1 MIKEVELLGIDVFF
15 KEEIIK
21 SYQKL
26 VKVIKDGKEMY
37 ANLDYDDY
45 DGYSISWMDEN
56 YKEIEEPK
64 WATKY
69 AEVNSYHELAFL
81 LDEMGAK

>member
-1 MIKEVELLGIDVFF
+1 MNKEVELLGIDVFF

-26 VKVIKDGKEMY
+26 VKVIKDGEEMY

-64 WATKY
+64 WATEY
-69 AEVNSYHELAFL
+69 AGVNSYHELAFL

>member
-26 VKVIKDGKEMY
+26 VKVIKDGQEMY

-45 DGYSISWMDEN
+45 DGYYITWLDEN
-56 YKEIEEPK
+56 YKDIEEPE

-69 AEVNSYHELAFL
+69 AEKNSYHGLAYL

>member
-1 MIKEVELLGIDVFF
+1 MIKEVELLGLDVFF
-15 KEEIIK
+15 KEEVIK

-45 DGYSISWMDEN
+45 DGYSINWMDEN

-64 WATKY
+64 WATEY